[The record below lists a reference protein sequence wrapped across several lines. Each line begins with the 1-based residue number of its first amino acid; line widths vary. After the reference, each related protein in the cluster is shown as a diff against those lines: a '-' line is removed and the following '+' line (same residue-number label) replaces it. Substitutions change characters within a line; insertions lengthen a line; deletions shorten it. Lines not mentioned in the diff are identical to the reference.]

1 MALEREY
8 KIESSARQCSQCDRA
23 FGVGE
28 EYYSAVVETEEEAR
42 LARRDFCP
50 ACWQPETQ
58 TFFSF
63 WKTSVPAP
71 EPTRGPRL
79 IDFTRLLRLF
89 ERLEQSEDEEN
100 RRFRYV
106 LALVLMRKRR
116 LRLLSSRRTGS
127 GRAETLTLREVGG
140 DRQHTVQNPG
150 LSDEEVQGVAD
161 RLREI
166 LDMPEQWE
174 EEDAGEGESDAS

>member
-1 MALEREY
+1 MAPEREY
-8 KIESSARQCSQCDRA
+8 KIESSARQCSACERA

-28 EYYSAVVETEEEAR
+28 EYYSAVVETEEEGR

-50 ACWQPETQ
+50 ACWRPDTQ

-71 EPTRGPRL
+71 EPPRGPQL
-79 IDFTRLLRLF
+79 IDFARLLRLF
-89 ERLEQSEDEEN
+89 ERLEESADEEN

-116 LRLLSSRRTGS
+116 LRLISLRRLG
-127 GRAETLTLREVGG
+127 GRAEILTLREVGG

-150 LSDEEVQGVAD
+150 LSDEEIQGVAD
-161 RLREI
+161 RLRDI
-166 LDMPEQWE
+166 LDMPERWE
-174 EEDAGEGESDAS
+174 EEDAGEGEPDAS

>member
-1 MALEREY
+1 MAPEREY
-8 KIESSARQCSQCDRA
+8 KIDSSARQCSACERA

-28 EYYSAVVETEEEAR
+28 EYYSAVVETQEEAR
-42 LARRDFCP
+42 LSRRDFCP
-50 ACWQPETQ
+50 ACWQPDTQ

-63 WKTSVPAP
+63 WKTSVPEP

-89 ERLEQSEDEEN
+89 ERLEQAEEN

-116 LRLLSSRRTGS
+116 LRLVSLRRLG
-127 GRAETLTLREVGG
+127 GRAEVLTLREVGG

-150 LSDEEVQGVAD
+150 LSDEEIQGVAD

-166 LDMPEQWE
+166 LDMPERWE
-174 EEDAGEGESDAS
+174 EEEEPGPDAS

>member
-1 MALEREY
+1 MAPEREY
-8 KIESSARQCSQCDRA
+8 QIESSARQCSACGRA

-28 EYYSAVVETEEEAR
+28 EYYSAVVETQEEGR

-50 ACWQPETQ
+50 ACWQPDTQ
-58 TFFSF
+58 TYFSF

-71 EPTRGPRL
+71 EPAHGPRL

-89 ERLEQSEDEEN
+89 ERLQESEDEEN

-116 LRLLSSRRTGS
+116 LRLISLRRLG
-127 GRAETLTLREVGG
+127 GRAEILTLREVGG

-166 LDMPEQWE
+166 LDMPERWE
-174 EEDAGEGESDAS
+174 EEEAGEGEPDAT

>member
-1 MALEREY
+1 VALEREY
-8 KIESSARQCSQCDRA
+8 KIESSARRCATCERP

-50 ACWQPETQ
+50 ACWQPDTQ

-79 IDFTRLLRLF
+79 IDFTRLLGLF
-89 ERLEQSEDEEN
+89 ERLGESEDGEN
-100 RRFRYV
+100 LRFRYV

-116 LRLLSSRRTGS
+116 LRLVSLRRLG
-127 GRAETLTLREVGG
+127 GRAEVLTLREVGG
-140 DRQHTVQNPG
+140 DRQHTVRNPG
-150 LSDEEVQGVAD
+150 LSDEEIQGAAD

-166 LDMPEQWE
+166 LDMPERWE
-174 EEDAGEGESDAS
+174 EEEAGEGGPDAS

>member
-1 MALEREY
+1 VALEREY

-28 EYYSAVVETEEEAR
+28 EYYSAVVETEEESR

-50 ACWQPETQ
+50 ACWQPDTQ

-63 WKTSVPAP
+63 WKTSVPEP

-89 ERLEQSEDEEN
+89 ERLEQAEEN

-116 LRLLSSRRTGS
+116 LRLVSLRRLG
-127 GRAETLTLREVGG
+127 GRAEVLTLREVGG

-150 LSDEEVQGVAD
+150 LSDEEIQGVAD

-166 LDMPEQWE
+166 LDMPERWE
-174 EEDAGEGESDAS
+174 EEEEPGPDAS